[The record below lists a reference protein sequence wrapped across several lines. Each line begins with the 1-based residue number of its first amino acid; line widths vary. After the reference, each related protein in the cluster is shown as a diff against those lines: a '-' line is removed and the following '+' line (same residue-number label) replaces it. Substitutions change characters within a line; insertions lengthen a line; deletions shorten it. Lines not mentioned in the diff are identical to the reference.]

1 MIFLTLKLQSHHE
14 VIPGKARI
22 YTHRLFTLGYNG
34 DQIVE
39 VNMTSSNPRVVEVG
53 TPLKIT
59 TSITFIKSTIPF
71 KDRFNRYLEYNFFE
85 SQIHWFSIF
94 NSFMIVVFLAG
105 LVALIMMRT
114 LSLDY
119 VRYSQ
124 QYDEDSIDMT
134 MRDDSGWKRI
144 HGDVFRP
151 CSHLRMYAILMG
163 DGAHV
168 SFTLIVSL
176 LCILIAGHYL
186 GRERYKNDSN
196 QQTIV
201 CLPSQLW
208 CT

>member
-1 MIFLTLKLQSHHE
+1 M
-14 VIPGKARI
+14 IPGKARI

-134 MRDDSGWKRI
+134 MRDDSGWKRNSWRCLSTLFTSSYVCHI
-144 HGDVFRP
+144 VGGRSPCVFYIAL
-151 CSHLRMYAILMG
+151 SLYYA
-163 DGAHV
+163 
-168 SFTLIVSL
+168 S
-176 LCILIAGHYL
+176 
-186 GRERYKNDSN
+186 
-196 QQTIV
+196 
-201 CLPSQLW
+201 
-208 CT
+208 

>member
-1 MIFLTLKLQSHHE
+1 M
-14 VIPGKARI
+14 IPGKARI

-114 LSLDY
+114 LSLDHM
-119 VRYSQ
+119 S
-124 QYDEDSIDMT
+124 M
-134 MRDDSGWKRI
+134 
-144 HGDVFRP
+144 VF
-151 CSHLRMYAILMG
+151 ST
-163 DGAHV
+163 V
-168 SFTLIVSL
+168 
-176 LCILIAGHYL
+176 
-186 GRERYKNDSN
+186 
-196 QQTIV
+196 
-201 CLPSQLW
+201 
-208 CT
+208 